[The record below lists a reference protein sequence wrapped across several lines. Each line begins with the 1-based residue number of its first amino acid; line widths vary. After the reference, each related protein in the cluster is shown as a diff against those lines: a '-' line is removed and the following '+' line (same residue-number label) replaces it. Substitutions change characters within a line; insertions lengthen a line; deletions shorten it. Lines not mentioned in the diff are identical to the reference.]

1 MRGERQVLTKA
12 QQALYRLDRD
22 FLPPRGEAAGGG
34 RCLPMAC
41 LRKTDGGNKKC
52 NEKPAPREKRG
63 LFLDSLEPYGEG
75 HTTGSMPK
83 LYVRI
88 FIKSG
93 ILR

>member
-1 MRGERQVLTKA
+1 MTKP
-12 QQALYRLDRD
+12 QQALNRLGAS
-22 FLPPRGEAAGGG
+22 FLPPRGEAASGG
-34 RCLPMAC
+34 RCPLAGLPAW
-41 LRKTDGGNKKC
+41 RTDGGNKNKS
-52 NEKPAPREKRG
+52 EKPAPREKRG

-83 LYVRI
+83 LTIRI